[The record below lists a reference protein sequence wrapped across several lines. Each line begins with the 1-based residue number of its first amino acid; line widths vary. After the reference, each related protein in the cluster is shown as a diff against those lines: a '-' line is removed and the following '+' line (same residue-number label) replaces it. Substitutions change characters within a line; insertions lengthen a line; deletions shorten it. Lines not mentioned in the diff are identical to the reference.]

1 MAPVTEARPRRRV
14 RHRGPVDTTSQTGPS
29 RSGTAW
35 ASSNETGQIDY
46 LETTGSGWS
55 RQRVVLGPLKVTS
68 HLLDGITNQ
77 RSMNNSFP
85 QVPHPVNEPVRDY
98 APGSPERASLQQRIA
113 ELKAEVIEIPAF
125 IGGQEVRTGNT
136 EEVRPPHEIA
146 HKLGD
151 VHLCGRGEVER
162 AIEAARSAAKEWAAT
177 PWTERAAIFLRAAE
191 LIAGP
196 YRDTLNASTMLGQ
209 SKNVYQA
216 EIDSACELIDFLR
229 FNVKYMTDLYADQ
242 PISSPGTWNRLEYR
256 PLEGFVFAVTP
267 FNFTAIQG
275 NLPLAPALMGN
286 VVLWKPST
294 TAVYSAYFI
303 YKVLEEAGMPPGV
316 INMLPGHGPDI
327 GDPVFESPHLAG
339 LHFTGSTNTFRHM
352 WRTIG
357 NNIDRYHAYPRIVG
371 ETGGKDFVVAHPSA
385 DAKEVATAL
394 VRGAFEYQGQKCSA
408 ASRAYIPSSRWDVI
422 REEMKSQLSEI
433 RMGTVEDFGNFV
445 NAVID
450 RKSFD
455 AIVEYIEHAKSSD
468 GIEVVWGG
476 GHSSDE
482 GYFIEP
488 TVLVV
493 DDPSYRTMCEEIF
506 GPVLSIYVYE
516 DSDFEATLDLVDST
530 SPYALTGAIF
540 ARDRRAVQMAMDR
553 LVNAAGNFYINDKP
567 TGAVVGQQPF
577 GGARGSGTNDKA
589 GSAMNLLRWVSAR
602 SIKETLNPPKHFS
615 YPFLESDAG

>member
-1 MAPVTEARPRRRV
+1 MAPVTEARLRRRV

-35 ASSNETGQIDY
+35 ASSNETGQINY

-615 YPFLESDAG
+615 YPFLKSDAG